1 MSRRYGSFTIRPRL
15 ARPCYQ
21 QSPDEPGDRR
31 TFEGIASRKHLCTV
45 HRNGNLSIA
54 AVQVLLASSGLTP
67 YRCTAVTLEG
77 WALVLRFRA
86 TCHGRAFSAYSRWSP
101 FAGTRRHLY
110 GGRRGLTRLGRTGEA
125 SAILRPPSV
134 RSIGSCAVRQWGDRL
149 APFLRALA
157 SRAVVHL
164 EAITAVADS
173 TYRD

>member
-86 TCHGRAFSAYSRWSP
+86 TDALSA
-101 FAGTRRHLY
+101 H
-110 GGRRGLTRLGRTGEA
+110 
-125 SAILRPPSV
+125 
-134 RSIGSCAVRQWGDRL
+134 
-149 APFLRALA
+149 
-157 SRAVVHL
+157 
-164 EAITAVADS
+164 TAVGVPLQGLGDTCTGVAEG
-173 TYRD
+173 